1 MNKLSELMKKIKDK
15 WNSMS
20 KTRKTSLVII
30 VVVLV
35 IAIGTLIY
43 VSVKPKYAVL
53 FSDLGTEDSGNILA
67 NLDSKGT
74 AYIIKGNS
82 ILVEESQVDKLRME
96 MLSTV
101 PITEGSKGFE
111 LFDKSS
117 VGATEEESRI
127 MYQRALSGE
136 LERTIKAFD
145 EVENAKVNLVLPND
159 SAFITEASP
168 ASASVTLQ
176 LVSGSKL
183 TEEQV
188 KAIVFLV
195 SGSVENLDKKDVTIV
210 SDNLN
215 LLTEGIFDEEEG
227 AKSAS
232 TENQL
237 ASTKQ
242 VEKEYEAKILN
253 VLDPIYKDNVKVSVN
268 AELNFD
274 AVKQNNVIYDPKGS
288 AVVSEHNITNNNGDT
303 ANTSGSTVD
312 NNMTNTQ
319 STGNTKTTNGGNS
332 EETKNYNNS
341 KKEET
346 VVKAPGEVERI
357 TASVVVNGA
366 IDEATKGT
374 ITNLVSDAIGYNATR
389 GDGISVESLAFN
401 EDFKTQAEEEI
412 KAMKAEEAK
421 SQRNKLIALGAGGVL
436 GLILVIVLISILRS
450 KKKKNEIEYY
460 DESEDTLEG
469 LNVVVG
475 DNENDK
481 LETVADLYA
490 ELNLEAETDNEKIM
504 REVKKYAEKKPEQ
517 VAEIIKSWLADD
529 EGR

>member
-30 VVVLV
+30 VVVVVL
-35 IAIGTLIY
+35 AIGTLIY

-127 MYQRALSGE
+127 MYQRALAGE

-176 LVSGSKL
+176 LVKGSEL

-242 VEKEYEAKILN
+242 VEKEYEDKILN

-274 AVKQNNVIYDPKGS
+274 AVKQSNVIYDPKGS
-288 AVVSEHNITNNNGDT
+288 ALVSEHSATNKSGDT

-312 NNMTNTQ
+312 NAMTNTQ
-319 STGNTKTTNGGNS
+319 SAKKTDTNNGSS

-346 VVKAPGEVERI
+346 VVKAPGDVERI

-366 IDEATKGT
+366 IDQATKAT

-401 EDFKTQAEEEI
+401 EDYKTQAEEEI
-412 KAMKAEEAK
+412 NAMKAEEAK
-421 SQRNKLIALGAGGVL
+421 ARRNKFIALGAGGVL
-436 GLILVIVLISILRS
+436 GLILVIVLISMLRS
-450 KKKKNEIEYY
+450 KKKKNEMDYY
-460 DESEDTLEG
+460 DEPEDTLEG

-475 DNENDK
+475 DNDNEK